1 MKCKVFTIMARQ
13 DIQIDTAY
21 GELETTDNIVG
32 KALYDFVLPD
42 EMEGLDNDTYCYGE
56 VILPKGSEKRV
67 KDGFQAHVYVPYR
80 AVYKILMIRFR
91 VGGDEDPPEYVVNP
105 TTNRHWYEVVL
116 PDGEEIRLAEFRRL
130 NSGNYYNLV
139 LSGDVLRLYSGHE
152 TDLLIK
158 ASLAQNETFLL
169 KASAGNLYQ
178 HPLTGVG
185 LIDYLHGNF
194 ENTGLAAKLQSEFEA
209 DNMVIVNAYMDSATG
224 ELLLEVKEK
233 NG

>member
-1 MKCKVFTIMARQ
+1 MARQ

-56 VILPKGSEKRV
+56 VILPRGSEKRV
-67 KDGFQAHVYVPYR
+67 RDGFQAHVYVPYR
-80 AVYKILMIRFR
+80 AVYKLLMIRFR

-116 PDGEEIRLAEFRRL
+116 PDGGEIRLAEFRRL

-139 LSGDVLRLYSGHE
+139 LSGGVLRLYSGHE

-209 DNMVIVNAYMDSATG
+209 DNMVIVNAYMDSSTG

>member
-1 MKCKVFTIMARQ
+1 MARQ

-91 VGGDEDPPEYVVNP
+91 VGGDEDPSEYVVNP

-116 PDGEEIRLAEFRRL
+116 PDGGEIRLAEFRRL

-139 LSGDVLRLYSGHE
+139 LSGGVLRLYSGHE

-209 DNMVIVNAYMDSATG
+209 DNMLIVNAYMDSATG

>member
-1 MKCKVFTIMARQ
+1 MARQ

-56 VILPKGSEKRV
+56 VILPRGSEKRV
-67 KDGFQAHVYVPYR
+67 RDGFQAHVYVPYR
-80 AVYKILMIRFR
+80 AVYKLLMIRFR

-116 PDGEEIRLAEFRRL
+116 PDGGEIRLAEFRRL

-139 LSGDVLRLYSGHE
+139 LSGGVLRLYSGHE

-194 ENTGLAAKLQSEFEA
+194 ENTGLAVKLQSEFEA
-209 DNMVIVNAYMDSATG
+209 DNMVIVNAYMDSSTG

>member
-1 MKCKVFTIMARQ
+1 M
-13 DIQIDTAY
+13 
-21 GELETTDNIVG
+21 
-32 KALYDFVLPD
+32 
-42 EMEGLDNDTYCYGE
+42 
-56 VILPKGSEKRV
+56 
-67 KDGFQAHVYVPYR
+67 
-80 AVYKILMIRFR
+80 
-91 VGGDEDPPEYVVNP
+91 PEYVVNP

-116 PDGEEIRLAEFRRL
+116 PDGGEIRLAEFRRL
-130 NSGNYYNLV
+130 NSENYYNLV
-139 LSGDVLRLYSGHE
+139 LSGGVLTLYSGHE
-152 TDLLIK
+152 TDLLVK

-209 DNMVIVNAYMDSATG
+209 DNMIIINAYMDSATG